1 MAEQKKNKISPR
13 DRDTIIRSLQAGV
26 TPRIG
31 LHHIQVGRAEEVRAV
46 LKDIESV
53 IEGSATFR
61 LIIGDYGSGKSFF
74 LQVMKAVALEQGLV
88 AISADLSP
96 ERRLYATGGQARNLY
111 RELVKNMSTRT
122 KPEGGALPSVVE
134 KFISEARAKAEQS
147 NSKVSD
153 IIHKELDELR
163 QADVGGYAFAKV
175 VDAYW
180 KGYDEDNGQLK
191 DDAVQWLRGEFRT
204 RTEAKKALGV
214 TDIVEDSS
222 VYDYLK
228 LLSLFVQKAG
238 YKGLLVNLDEMV
250 NLYKLANKQSR
261 SSNYE
266 QLLRIINDS
275 LQGSAKHVA
284 FLFGG
289 TPDFL
294 TDGRRGLYSY
304 EALRSRLEE
313 NKFAKKSKTV
323 DYNSPVI
330 SLQNLGQEELYVL
343 LDKLR
348 HVFAAGDEK
357 NYLVPDEALKA
368 FLDHSYKALGAA
380 SFKTPRNTIKEFVS
394 LLSLLEQQP
403 EQDWKKLLGK
413 VKIKEDKPSD
423 MPDIEDDDGA
433 EDNLKSFTI

>member
-31 LHHIQVGRAEEVRAV
+31 LHHIQVGRTEEVKAV
-46 LKDIESV
+46 LKDITSV
-53 IEGSATFR
+53 IDGSATFR

-74 LQVMKAVALEQGLV
+74 LQVMKTAALEQGLV

-122 KPEGGALPSVVE
+122 KQDGGALPSVVE
-134 KFISEARAKAEQS
+134 KFISEARAKAEQKS
-147 NSKVSD
+147 SKVSD
-153 IIHKELDELR
+153 IIRQELDELR
-163 QADVGGYAFAKV
+163 ELVGGYDFAAV
-175 VDAYW
+175 IDAYW
-180 KGYDEDNGQLK
+180 KGYDQGNDQLRA
-191 DDAVQWLRGEFRT
+191 DAIQWLRGEFST
-204 RTEAKKALGV
+204 KTEARKALGV
-214 TDIVEDSS
+214 RTIVEDSS

-238 YKGLLVNLDEMV
+238 YKGLLVNIDEMV

-261 SSNYE
+261 TSNYE
-266 QLLRIINDS
+266 QLLRMINDS

-289 TPDFL
+289 TPEFL

-304 EALRSRLEE
+304 EALKSRLEE
-313 NKFAKKSKTV
+313 NKFAKRSKTV

-343 LDKLR
+343 LGKLR
-348 HVFAAGDEK
+348 HVFATGDEK
-357 NYLVPDEALKA
+357 NHLVPDEALSA
-368 FLDHSYKALGAA
+368 FLEHCHKAIGEAY
-380 SFKTPRNTIKEFVS
+380 FKTPRNTIKEFVS

-413 VKIKEDKPSD
+413 VKIKEDRPSD

-433 EDNLKSFTI
+433 DDNLKSFTI